1 MSTTTDLKSGRY
13 NELEGIALSAVFR
26 SLPLFLMM
34 AWQLK
39 HRSGFALFN
48 QPGVALTLAVMTSVA
63 FPVLL
68 RYLELRFPDGYRGSC
83 EPSFYDASLSVPQ
96 KLLGWCKNRKW
107 ESAGNAILAVL
118 LTVYVGVK
126 GSF

>member
-1 MSTTTDLKSGRY
+1 MSTTTVLKSGRY

-26 SLPLFLMM
+26 SFPFFVMM
-34 AWQLK
+34 AWLLK
-39 HRSGFALFN
+39 RHTGIASFS
-48 QPGVALTLAVMTSVA
+48 QPGVALILAIVASVS

-68 RYLELRFPDGYRGSC
+68 RYLELKFPDGYRGSC

-107 ESAGNAILAVL
+107 ESASNAILL
-118 LTVYVGVK
+118 LLLVVYVGVK
-126 GSF
+126 GGF